1 MKLSDLKKE
10 LSTLEYITFVQPNNE
25 IVPVHFHITEVGLTS
40 AIVSNNLQSL
50 WIYLTVP
57 ILGALLAVFSFN
69 YFPKVTQQ

>member
-40 AIVSNNLQSL
+40 KNFIDCAGRVREETAVNFQLWEGLILIIVCLQ
-50 WIYLTVP
+50 V
-57 ILGALLAVFSFN
+57 N
-69 YFPKVTQQ
+69 C